1 MEAGHAVI
9 HVEGGVALVLF
20 IERINVDII
29 IEDRADGFLLDRQKL
44 ISEDDLVGRVVEAS
58 DLEHADL
65 NIHWERVKAHWAYKG
80 YPTCDCV
87 HQIMFG
93 VNPEALQFR

>member
-58 DLEHADL
+58 DLESTDL
-65 NIHWERVKAHWAYKG
+65 YVQWEGIKSHGTNESYSCGHGIHNFKVPIE
-80 YPTCDCV
+80 
-87 HQIMFG
+87 
-93 VNPEALQFR
+93 PEPF